1 MKVSV
6 IVPCFNMG
14 WCVGRA
20 IDSALSQDPEAVE
33 VIVVDDGSTDDTPS
47 QLQGLGPRVT
57 VLTQH
62 NQGLAAARNAGLRAA
77 RGEFIQFLDADDRLL
92 PAKLSQQLALM
103 QADPGLAGVY
113 SDGYLVTLD
122 GRRLNRISA
131 ESPAGLFSAQGAAQL
146 RRTLMRG
153 HPFPPHA
160 PVLRRAAVLAAGLFD
175 ERLRAR
181 EDLDFWLR
189 FTAQHRLAFLPGEL
203 IEYTVRPG
211 SLSRSSEVMHD
222 ASCRV
227 YAQLAADA
235 DFLALPA
242 PERAAHLRAWAIEVG
257 VLHHGPWSGRQT
269 APRAWAREASRLDP
283 ANWRGP
289 LLRALLALP
298 GGAAVMQQAL
308 AAQTRRWRQRFASA
322 PAPAPAPELI

>member
-20 IDSALSQDPEAVE
+20 VASALAQGHGGLEI
-33 VIVVDDGSTDDTPS
+33 IVVDDGSTDDTAMR
-47 QLQGLGPRVT
+47 LQGLGPQVT
-57 VLTQH
+57 VLRQD
-62 NQGLAAARNAGLRAA
+62 NQGLAAARNAGIRAA
-77 RGEFIQFLDADDRLL
+77 RGELIQLLDADDRLL
-92 PAKLSQQLALM
+92 PGKLAQQMAAL
-103 QADPGLAGVY
+103 QADPGLGGVY
-113 SDGYLVTLD
+113 SDGYLVTMD
-122 GRRLNRISA
+122 GRRLNRISV
-131 ESPAGLFSAQGAAQL
+131 ESPVGLFTAQGAAQL

-160 PVLRRAAVLAAGLFD
+160 PLLRRSAVLAAGLFD

-189 FTAQHRLAFLPGEL
+189 FTALHRMAFLPGAL

-211 SLSRSSEVMHD
+211 SLSRSSAVMHE

-227 YAQLAADA
+227 YAQLARDA

-242 PERAAHLRAWAIEVG
+242 AVRAGHLRAWAVEVG
-257 VLHHGPWSGRQT
+257 VQHRWPGPGRD
-269 APRAWAREASRLDP
+269 AAAAGWAREASRLDP
-283 ANWRGP
+283 GNWRGP
-289 LLRALLALP
+289 VLRALLAVP
-298 GGAAVMQQAL
+298 GGAALMQRAV
-308 AAQTRRWRQRFASA
+308 AAQTWRWRHRFASRA
-322 PAPAPAPELI
+322 TPAPELT